1 MLFNNAMYKEIL
13 EVIQKKTNSLEKK
26 GIVPSRFQN
35 YVTFAACYKL
45 NTKDCLDYGLEIYKK
60 IVKEHQLSQTMN
72 FLAMLA
78 INQNQPAT
86 ALDVLLEP
94 DRHLSSVN
102 VRLIALSDCGQYA
115 EAAEIV
121 KNILTDTQLKN
132 YKISE
137 DVVQRVRNS
146 FNKFPSTEHNV
157 HLKNLLNELQKQRRT
172 SKAVN

>member
-1 MLFNNAMYKEIL
+1 MLFNNAMYNETL
-13 EVIQKKTNSLEKK
+13 QVIQKKTNSLEKK
-26 GIVPSRFQN
+26 GMVPSRFQN

-45 NTKDCLDYGLEIYKK
+45 NSKEYLDYGLEVYKK
-60 IVKEHQLSQTMN
+60 LVKEHQLSQTMN

-86 ALDVLLEP
+86 ALDVLPMP

-102 VRLIALSDCGQYA
+102 VRLIALSDCGRYA
-115 EAAEIV
+115 EVSEIV

-137 DVVQRVRNS
+137 NVVQRVRSS
-146 FNKFPSTEHNV
+146 FNNHPSTKETV
-157 HLKNLLNELQKQRRT
+157 HLKNLLNELQQQVRI
-172 SKAVN
+172 SKVVN

>member
-13 EVIQKKTNSLEKK
+13 QVIQKKTNSLEKK
-26 GIVPSRFQN
+26 GMVPSRFQN

-45 NTKDCLDYGLEIYKK
+45 NTKDYLDYGLEIYKK
-60 IVKEHQLSQTMN
+60 LVKEHQLTQTIN

-86 ALDVLLEP
+86 ALDVLQTP

-102 VRLIALSDCGQYA
+102 VRLIALSNCGQYA
-115 EAAEIV
+115 EASEIL

-137 DVVQRVRNS
+137 NTVQRIRNS
-146 FNKFPSTEHNV
+146 FNNHPSNEVTV
-157 HLKNLLNELQKQRRT
+157 HLKNLLNELQQQNRT
-172 SKAVN
+172 SKAVD